1 MPTLHGAAVSSSNPP
16 PVESSDLALQRLFD
30 AQRRA
35 FAAHPMPPADQ
46 RRQWLRHL
54 RETLL
59 ANRERLIDAIDAD
72 FGGRS
77 ADETLF
83 AELLPTVHGLR
94 HAERRVRRW
103 MKPQRRKVGLA
114 FQPARA
120 HVLWQPLGVVGIIV
134 PWNYPLFLS
143 IGPLTDALAAG
154 NRAMLQLS
162 EATPQTAALLK
173 HLLEQV
179 FPSDLVSVVL
189 GEVDVAQAFARLPFD
204 HLLFTGATAIG
215 RQVMQAAAANLT
227 PVTLEL
233 GGKSP
238 AIVAPDVPLAMAA
251 ERIAFGKT
259 LNAGQTCVAPDYVLV
274 PRQQLDAFAQAYR
287 AAVTRLYPHIA
298 DNPDYSAIINP
309 RQLQRLE
316 HLLQDARDKGAQ
328 VLDLYPQEGRQ
339 GRRLPPHLLLQ
350 VSDDMQVMQQE
361 IFGPLLPLVPYDD
374 LDDALAYIAQRPRP
388 LALYYF
394 GYDRRQ
400 QARVL
405 AHSHSGGV
413 CLNDTLLHV
422 AQDDLPFG
430 GIGPSGMGHY
440 HGQAGFQTFSK
451 AKAVLVKQRVN
462 LARLIYPPYGTA
474 LQRLVQRLFIR

>member
-1 MPTLHGAAVSSSNPP
+1 MSSSIPSSVP
-16 PVESSDLALQRLFD
+16 SSDLTLDRLFA

-35 FAAHPMPPADQ
+35 FDAHPMPPAAQ

-54 RETLL
+54 RQTLL
-59 ANRERLIDAIDAD
+59 ANRQALIDAIDLD
-72 FGGRS
+72 FDGRS
-77 ADETLF
+77 ADETLH
-83 AELLPTVHGLR
+83 AELLPAVQGLR
-94 HAERRVRRW
+94 HAERRLDAW
-103 MKPQRRKVGLA
+103 MRPQRRKVGLA

-120 HVLWQPLGVVGIIV
+120 QVVWQPLGVVGIIV

-143 IGPLTDALAAG
+143 MGPLTDALAAG
-154 NRAMLQLS
+154 NRVMLKLS
-162 EATPQTAALLK
+162 EATPHTGALLK
-173 HLLEQV
+173 RLLEQA
-179 FPSDLVSVVL
+179 FPSDLVAVVL
-189 GEVDVAQAFARLPFD
+189 GEVEVGQAFARLPFD
-204 HLLFTGATAIG
+204 HLLFTGATSVG
-215 RQVMQAAAANLT
+215 RQVMQAAAHNLT

-238 AIVAPDVPLAMAA
+238 VIVAADMPLATAA

-274 PRQQLDAFAQAYR
+274 PRQHLKTFAQAYE
-287 AAVTRLYPHIA
+287 AAVKRLYPRIA
-298 DNPDYSAIINP
+298 DNPDYSAIINA

-316 HLLQDARDKGAQ
+316 QLLQDARDRGAQ
-328 VLDLYPQEGRQ
+328 VLDLYPHETRQ
-339 GRRLPPHLLLQ
+339 GRRLPPHLLLD
-350 VSDDMQVMQQE
+350 VSEDMQVMQDE
-361 IFGPLLPLVPYDD
+361 IFGPLLPLLPYDS

-394 GYDRRQ
+394 GYDRSQ

-405 AHSHSGGV
+405 QESHSGGV

-451 AKAVLVKQRVN
+451 AKAVLAKGQMN
-462 LARLIYPPYGTA
+462 LARLIYPPYGTR
-474 LQRLVQRLFIR
+474 LQRVIQRLFIR